1 VRATTLRTQLID
13 ALQPYVRD
21 LVIAAPDRPWL
32 GALVWL
38 DATACA
44 EAGEALWR
52 PALARLLAAF
62 NNRPGG
68 SSTRIRRLLP
78 LAEPPQASDGEVT
91 DKRSINTRRVLE
103 RRTSEVARLYAEPV
117 DSAAVSA

>member
-1 VRATTLRTQLID
+1 VRATTLRGQLIT

-38 DATACA
+38 DPAACTGDWKSVLR
-44 EAGEALWR
+44 ER
-52 PALARLLAAF
+52 LAAF
-62 NNRPGG
+62 NAGPGG
-68 SSTRIRRLLP
+68 SSTRIRCLLP
-78 LAEPPQASDGEVT
+78 LEAPPSAADGEVT

-103 RRTSEVARLYAEPV
+103 RRAADVALLYAEPI
-117 DSAAVSA
+117 DAAVISA